1 MNVGGDGVAMGLIL
15 RKDLVGQYTRLIAE
29 IMQYANDG
37 TKIMKLPPLLIDLYL
52 TIRGAVIILKTS
64 TFEKKPAIVSFLIPF

>member
-1 MNVGGDGVAMGLIL
+1 MNFNGMNVGGDGVAMGLIL

-37 TKIMKLPPLLIDLYL
+37 TKIMKLPPY
-52 TIRGAVIILKTS
+52 
-64 TFEKKPAIVSFLIPF
+64 